1 MIHLQRNSQCFLS
14 VTAALQP
21 MLQDNLAAGDSVRSG
36 CDVRMQPLLPDNT
49 FSKGLRRQRFGYTD
63 VTRDS
68 LDSQTLLQSR
78 QAPPMGRVLRIL
90 LGLVLMVYVTPV
102 YFQVPVRVAVGS
114 LLLMLGLIGI
124 YSLIHIV
131 VSRRIVAFGPFLGAI
146 VANGLLVALYVAGA
160 SGLPIL
166 GHGKGQL
173 AAVTFFGVSL
183 VVAGVRA
190 APGCE
195 VMAIP
200 SLLFRKHTELACLIF
215 SPLDRF
221 ERKLRS
227 TRG

>member
-1 MIHLQRNSQCFLS
+1 M
-14 VTAALQP
+14 T
-21 MLQDNLAAGDSVRSG
+21 
-36 CDVRMQPLLPDNT
+36 
-49 FSKGLRRQRFGYTD
+49 KG
-63 VTRDS
+63 S
-68 LDSQTLLQSR
+68 LDSQALLQQPR
-78 QAPPMGRVLRIL
+78 RAPPVGRALRIL

-102 YFQVPVRVAVGS
+102 YFRVPVRVAVGS
-114 LLLMLGLIGI
+114 LLLVLGLIGV

-131 VSRRIVAFGPFLGAI
+131 VSRRIVAFGPCLGAFVP
-146 VANGLLVALYVAGA
+146 VAFLVALYVAGA

-173 AAVTFFGVSL
+173 AAITFLAISL

-200 SLLFRKHTELACLIF
+200 GVFFGKHTELACLIF
-215 SPLDRF
+215 SPLDRL

-227 TRG
+227 KRHV